1 MIGAWLDPLP
11 LVAILRGITP
21 GEAADVGDVLV
32 EAGFRILEVPLNSP
46 DALHSITLMQ
56 ERFGDRALVGAGTVL
71 SPARVD
77 EVAAAGG
84 KIIVMPHADVAVI
97 RAAKAAGLYCLP
109 GVSTTTEAFAALDA
123 GADALKI
130 FPAEL
135 ISPRVLKAWR
145 AVLPK
150 DLALLPVGGIEPG
163 NMAAYVAAG
172 ANGFGIGGSLYAPGR
187 ALGDTTTRAQ
197 AFAQAWTALAATE
210 ASA

>member
-21 GEAADVGDVLV
+21 GEAADIGDVLV

-46 DALHSITLMQ
+46 DPLRSIGIMQ

-109 GVSTTTEAFAALDA
+109 GVSTPTEAFAALDA

-135 ISPRVLKAWR
+135 IGPRVLKAWR

-172 ANGFGIGGSLYAPGR
+172 ANGFGIGGALYAPGR
-187 ALGDTTTRAQ
+187 SPSDTATRAQ
-197 AFAQAWTALAATE
+197 AFAQAWAALAATE

>member
-46 DALHSITLMQ
+46 DALRSIDIMQ

-109 GVSTTTEAFAALDA
+109 GVSTPTEAFAALDA

-135 ISPRVLKAWR
+135 IGPHVLKAWR

-163 NMAAYVAAG
+163 NMAVYVAAG
-172 ANGFGIGGSLYAPGR
+172 ANGFGIGGALYAPGR
-187 ALGDTTTRAQ
+187 SLSDTTTRAQ

>member
-21 GEAADVGDVLV
+21 AEAAEVGDVLV
-32 EAGFRILEVPLNSP
+32 DAGFRILEVPLNSP
-46 DALHSITLMQ
+46 DPLRSIRIMQ

-135 ISPRVLKAWR
+135 IGPHVLKAWR

-163 NMAAYVAAG
+163 NMAPFVKAG
-172 ANGFGIGGSLYAPGR
+172 ANGFGIGGALYAPGR
-187 ALGDTTTRAQ
+187 ALSDTTTRAH
-197 AFAQAWTALAATE
+197 AFAQAWAALLATE

>member
-21 GEAADVGDVLV
+21 AEAAEVGDVLV
-32 EAGFRILEVPLNSP
+32 DAGFRILEVPLNSP
-46 DALHSITLMQ
+46 DPLRSIGIMR

-84 KIIVMPHADVAVI
+84 KLIVMPHADVAVI

-135 ISPRVLKAWR
+135 IGPHVLKAWR

-150 DLALLPVGGIEPG
+150 DLAMLPVGGIEPG
-163 NMAAYVAAG
+163 NMAPFVKAG
-172 ANGFGIGGSLYAPGR
+172 ANGFGIGGALYAPGR
-187 ALGDTTTRAQ
+187 ALSDTAARAH
-197 AFAQAWTALAATE
+197 AFAQAWAALAATE

>member
-1 MIGAWLDPLP
+1 
-11 LVAILRGITP
+11 
-21 GEAADVGDVLV
+21 
-32 EAGFRILEVPLNSP
+32 
-46 DALHSITLMQ
+46 
-56 ERFGDRALVGAGTVL
+56 
-71 SPARVD
+71 
-77 EVAAAGG
+77 
-84 KIIVMPHADVAVI
+84 VI

-135 ISPRVLKAWR
+135 IGPHVLKAWR

-163 NMAAYVAAG
+163 NMAPFVKAG
-172 ANGFGIGGSLYAPGR
+172 ANGFGIGGALYVPGR
-187 ALGDTTTRAQ
+187 SLGDTTTRAH
-197 AFAQAWTALAATE
+197 AFAQAWAALAATE

>member
-21 GEAADVGDVLV
+21 AEAADVGDVLV
-32 EAGFRILEVPLNSP
+32 DAGFRILEVPLNSP
-46 DALHSITLMQ
+46 DALGSISIMR

-84 KIIVMPHADVAVI
+84 QIIVMPHADVVVI

-109 GVSTTTEAFAALDA
+109 GVSTTTEAFAAIDA
-123 GADALKI
+123 GADALKL

-135 ISPRVLKAWR
+135 IGPHVLKAWR

-150 DLALLPVGGIEPG
+150 SLALLPVGGIEPG
-163 NMAAYVAAG
+163 NMAGFVAAG
-172 ANGFGIGGSLYAPGR
+172 ANGFGIGGALYAPGR
-187 ALGDTTTRAQ
+187 ALDETKTRAK
-197 AFAQAWTALAATE
+197 AFAQAWAALAAKG
-210 ASA
+210 AGA

>member
-46 DALHSITLMQ
+46 DALRSISLMQ

-135 ISPRVLKAWR
+135 IGPRVLKAWR

-172 ANGFGIGGSLYAPGR
+172 ANGFGIGGALYAPGR
-187 ALGDTTTRAQ
+187 ALGDTTTRAH

>member
-21 GEAADVGDVLV
+21 AEAADTGDVLV

-46 DALHSITLMQ
+46 DPLRSIGILQ

-135 ISPRVLKAWR
+135 IGPRVLKAWR

-150 DLALLPVGGIEPG
+150 DLALMPVGGIEPG
-163 NMAAYVAAG
+163 NMAPYVAAG
-172 ANGFGIGGSLYAPGR
+172 ANGFGIGGALYAPGR
-187 ALGDTTTRAQ
+187 ALSDTTTRAQ
-197 AFAQAWTALAATE
+197 AFAQAWAALAGAE